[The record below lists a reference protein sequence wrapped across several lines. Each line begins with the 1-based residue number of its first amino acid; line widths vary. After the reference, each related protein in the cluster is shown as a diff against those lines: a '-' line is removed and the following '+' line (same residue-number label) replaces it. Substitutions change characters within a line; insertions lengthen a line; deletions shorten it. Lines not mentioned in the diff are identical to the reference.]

1 MTSYLIPNLAN
12 ACRMFELVARSSHG
26 LGLSEIEQQLAIP
39 RTTAFRILQTL
50 CHQQI
55 LSKQGRK
62 YVTGPALYQL
72 GLDLVNHHP
81 LHRHAVAQLKQL
93 AMDTGLSAQLLLPR
107 SNGALVGEVIDNP
120 NPYSTAAR
128 PGFCAALNCSAA
140 GKLFLANLH
149 LDKLNQFAEH
159 FETQTAQS
167 ITDLSQLRVE
177 LQRILA
183 RGYATD
189 EQEYR
194 EGIRCLAAPVR
205 DERGVVVAAIGVTG
219 PIELFPLVAT
229 AQVAALVKQAALTV
243 ALSTYR
249 PELLANA
256 Q

>member
-12 ACRMFELVARSSHG
+12 ACRMFELVARSAHG

-50 CHQQI
+50 CHQHI
-55 LSKQGRK
+55 LAKQGRK

-81 LHRHAVAQLKQL
+81 LHRHAVAELKML
-93 AMDTGLSAQLLLPR
+93 AINTGLSAQLLLPR
-107 SNGALVGEVIDNP
+107 ANGALVAEVYDNP

-128 PGFCAALNCSAA
+128 PGFCAAFNCSAA
-140 GKLFLANLH
+140 GKLFLAHLH
-149 LDKLNQFAEH
+149 LEQLESVSAG
-159 FETQTAQS
+159 FETHTAQS
-167 ITDLSQLRVE
+167 ITDKSQLKVE

-194 EGIRCLAAPVR
+194 AGIRCLAAPIR

-219 PIELFPLVAT
+219 PIELFPLMATSQVAT
-229 AQVAALVKQAALTV
+229 LVKQAALTV

-249 PELLANA
+249 PELLATA